1 MITVVLK
8 LERNADLDM
17 YVYPIWTFFTM
28 RLKLQN
34 SYIVLLKEYRKRE
47 KSPTKN
53 PLLVS
58 KADEDD
64 DSVRTWMKCRSR
76 SNFCQCNARV
86 EVF

>member
-1 MITVVLK
+1 MLNGNH
-8 LERNADLDM
+8 E
-17 YVYPIWTFFTM
+17 
-28 RLKLQN
+28 
-34 SYIVLLKEYRKRE
+34 
-47 KSPTKN
+47 TKIAKILHSAKGVGRGKKVQ
-53 PLLVS
+53 PKILFLVS